1 MAFKIPNFYAQH
13 KKGAFAKGPEASNV
27 PSPLNVSYKAAYEA
41 QSDEKKS
48 KQSEADFTKAAEDYN
63 MKNYGTKS
71 PSKGIDDDFKSKAK
85 TEKLKSEK
93 EEYKKKRE
101 VTAAEKAKKASETKT
116 AEPTKT
122 DEDKKVVPK
131 NKRKARRL
139 ERIEKRKAKKKGI
152 QEVKDSGLKG
162 KAKREAKRAVRD
174 KVGKTKVGK
183 FLKKGKDKV
192 VGDALGNEVKK
203 DSPAKMTSPLNK
215 GKTDY
220 TLHGKPLTEAQTGYD
235 PKQLIS
241 DQSLAADKK
250 ARIKYDAEQKK
261 KDQAKPK
268 PKPTPKPKNK
278 RAQAVLDARK
288 AKEPKNKK
296 NPSSKELIAARN
308 KRIAEQKAKKDS
320 PAKIKKSNNAIKNNP
335 PGTFRNRKEGESH
348 LSYKSKKADAKRKF
362 EKINKS

>member
-101 VTAAEKAKKASETKT
+101 VTAAEKAKKASETKVT
-116 AEPTKT
+116 ETTKT

-183 FLKKGKDKV
+183 FLKKTKDAVVGDGLGNKKKEKKSDTSVSDSERSKKRQASGNYNKDGSPKSAEERGSALAKLTAKERKAAKLTGRAQRVSEKALKEDLKNQKPTPTKPLQEDKEYGIAEGTTKKSRRKIKRADKIQKKADKAIKETGGLDSKSDATYEEMRKKKDKV
-192 VGDALGNEVKK
+192 
-203 DSPAKMTSPLNK
+203 
-215 GKTDY
+215 
-220 TLHGKPLTEAQTGYD
+220 
-235 PKQLIS
+235 
-241 DQSLAADKK
+241 
-250 ARIKYDAEQKK
+250 R
-261 KDQAKPK
+261 
-268 PKPTPKPKNK
+268 K
-278 RAQAVLDARK
+278 R
-288 AKEPKNKK
+288 
-296 NPSSKELIAARN
+296 
-308 KRIAEQKAKKDS
+308 
-320 PAKIKKSNNAIKNNP
+320 
-335 PGTFRNRKEGESH
+335 
-348 LSYKSKKADAKRKF
+348 
-362 EKINKS
+362 

>member
-1 MAFKIPNFYAQH
+1 MAFKIPNFYAQN
-13 KKGAFAKGPEASNV
+13 KKGAFAKGPEASTV
-27 PSPLNVSYKAAYEA
+27 PSPLNKATSYDEAYDNISLEKKKDMTREQFKVKAKKYNTDNYGTTEPTKASEEGKLTDKQNEA
-41 QSDEKKS
+41 LKKS
-48 KQSEADFTKAAEDYN
+48 KAVTKKNADD
-63 MKNYGTKS
+63 
-71 PSKGIDDDFKSKAK
+71 
-85 TEKLKSEK
+85 
-93 EEYKKKRE
+93 
-101 VTAAEKAKKASETKT
+101 VKAKKASETKT
-116 AEPTKT
+116 AEPVKT
-122 DEDKKVVPK
+122 DEDKKVTPK
-131 NKRKARRL
+131 NARRARRS
-139 ERIEKRKAKKKGI
+139 ERIKKRKAKKEGI

-183 FLKKGKDKV
+183 FLKKSKDKV

-203 DSPAKMTSPLNK
+203 DSPAKMNSPLNK

-308 KRIAEQKAKKDS
+308 KRIAEQKAKK
-320 PAKIKKSNNAIKNNP
+320 
-335 PGTFRNRKEGESH
+335 
-348 LSYKSKKADAKRKF
+348 
-362 EKINKS
+362 NK